1 MKRFLLMCFSAISF
15 FTYTSVHAQ
24 TYPCSG
30 AGAGEV
36 VVGQTGASNGIA
48 SVPLCQHA
56 GNSDASS
63 SPSQPQSH
71 WKSRWGAIATDEPHG
86 ALGFSSGI
94 KSGSSAEKAAI
105 NDCKAKGGVNC
116 TVQVSY
122 SNACGAVVVGDTVFN
137 ANWGNSV
144 QEAVKKGIDMC
155 NKASTNCHAYFT
167 TCSPP
172 VLVD

>member
-1 MKRFLLMCFSAISF
+1 MRMLIAIWLGIVLVSADGAL
-15 FTYTSVHAQ
+15 HAQ
-24 TYPCSG
+24 EYEQGS
-30 AGAGEV
+30 
-36 VVGQTGASNGIA
+36 GIA
-48 SVPLCQHA
+48 GCQA
-56 GNSDASS
+56 GSGVCNGWQWQQPNNQQQLTTAPASD
-63 SPSQPQSH
+63 PSYKWQ
-71 WKSRWGAIATDEPHG
+71 SRWGAIATDAAQG

-94 KSGSSAEKAAI
+94 ESGSSAEKAAI
-105 NDCKAKGGVNC
+105 NDCRTKGGVNC
-116 TVQVSY
+116 TIQVSY

-172 VLVD
+172 VLVH